1 MAANNQFT
9 YQFCDNQNRKAY
21 QSMLAKEL
29 TVEVTPQDLADSGI
43 DAAEQVPL
51 QCFDNVIETLVKN
64 HGTTPGLRFCLGLQQ
79 DTVEIEKVVEHCW
92 LERDGEY
99 FDSSPE
105 LKNSRYFLFCSL
117 ALEELLGIMVG
128 YELDH
133 PPNISKL
140 LELRNQVE

>member
-43 DAAEQVPL
+43 DAVEQV
-51 QCFDNVIETLVKN
+51 TLVKN
-64 HGTTPGLRFCLGLQQ
+64 HGTAPGLRFCLGLQQ